1 MIKPSETSDILQ
13 QQLDNVDLKA
23 EFEEIGTVLEVGDG
37 VANVFGL
44 DNVTS
49 GELIEFENGVRGV
62 AMNLEEDQVGVVLL
76 NLGDRV
82 KENFT
87 AKRTG
92 HIASIHV
99 GEGLLGRVIDTLG
112 EPIDGAGPITGD
124 LLELPLER
132 KAPGVIYRQPVKE
145 PL

>member
-49 GELIEFENGVRGV
+49 GELIEFENGEPRRRSGGSR
-62 AMNLEEDQVGVVLL
+62 AFE
-76 NLGDRV
+76 
-82 KENFT
+82 F
-87 AKRTG
+87 
-92 HIASIHV
+92 
-99 GEGLLGRVIDTLG
+99 GRSC
-112 EPIDGAGPITGD
+112 
-124 LLELPLER
+124 ER
-132 KAPGVIYRQPVKE
+132 EFYG
-145 PL
+145 

>member
-62 AMNLEEDQVGVVLL
+62 AMKLRRRSGGSRAFE
-76 NLGDRV
+76 
-82 KENFT
+82 F
-87 AKRTG
+87 
-92 HIASIHV
+92 
-99 GEGLLGRVIDTLG
+99 GRSC
-112 EPIDGAGPITGD
+112 
-124 LLELPLER
+124 ER
-132 KAPGVIYRQPVKE
+132 EFYG
-145 PL
+145 

>member
-62 AMNLEEDQVGVVLL
+62 AMNLSTGQGRLPAICWSCL
-76 NLGDRV
+76 W
-82 KENFT
+82 KE
-87 AKRTG
+87 R
-92 HIASIHV
+92 
-99 GEGLLGRVIDTLG
+99 
-112 EPIDGAGPITGD
+112 
-124 LLELPLER
+124 LP
-132 KAPGVIYRQPVKE
+132 G
-145 PL
+145 

>member
-62 AMNLEEDQVGVVLL
+62 AFE
-76 NLGDRV
+76 
-82 KENFT
+82 F
-87 AKRTG
+87 
-92 HIASIHV
+92 
-99 GEGLLGRVIDTLG
+99 GRSC
-112 EPIDGAGPITGD
+112 
-124 LLELPLER
+124 ER
-132 KAPGVIYRQPVKE
+132 EFYG
-145 PL
+145 

>member
-99 GEGLLGRVIDTLG
+99 GEGLLGNRYTGRTHRRGRADYRRSV
-112 EPIDGAGPITGD
+112 GAAFGKKGSRGN
-124 LLELPLER
+124 LS
-132 KAPGVIYRQPVKE
+132 AAC
-145 PL
+145 

>member
-112 EPIDGAGPITGD
+112 EPHRRGRAD
-124 LLELPLER
+124 
-132 KAPGVIYRQPVKE
+132 YRRSVGTAFGKKGSRGN
-145 PL
+145 LSAAC

>member
-1 MIKPSETSDILQ
+1 M
-13 QQLDNVDLKA
+13 
-23 EFEEIGTVLEVGDG
+23 
-37 VANVFGL
+37 
-44 DNVTS
+44 
-49 GELIEFENGVRGV
+49 
-62 AMNLEEDQVGVVLL
+62 LL

-124 LLELPLER
+124 LLERLWKERLP
-132 KAPGVIYRQPVKE
+132 G
-145 PL
+145 

>member
-49 GELIEFENGVRGV
+49 G
-62 AMNLEEDQVGVVLL
+62 
-76 NLGDRV
+76 
-82 KENFT
+82 
-87 AKRTG
+87 
-92 HIASIHV
+92 
-99 GEGLLGRVIDTLG
+99 
-112 EPIDGAGPITGD
+112 ITSGTSD
-124 LLELPLER
+124 
-132 KAPGVIYRQPVKE
+132 K
-145 PL
+145 

>member
-99 GEGLLGRVIDTLG
+99 GE
-112 EPIDGAGPITGD
+112 
-124 LLELPLER
+124 
-132 KAPGVIYRQPVKE
+132 
-145 PL
+145 

>member
-92 HIASIHV
+92 HIASIGRRIV
-99 GEGLLGRVIDTLG
+99 GTGNRYTGRTHRRGRADYRRSV
-112 EPIDGAGPITGD
+112 GAAFGKKGSRGN
-124 LLELPLER
+124 LS
-132 KAPGVIYRQPVKE
+132 AAC
-145 PL
+145 

>member
-49 GELIEFENGVRGV
+49 GELIEFENGVSHEPRRRSGGSR
-62 AMNLEEDQVGVVLL
+62 AFE
-76 NLGDRV
+76 
-82 KENFT
+82 F
-87 AKRTG
+87 
-92 HIASIHV
+92 
-99 GEGLLGRVIDTLG
+99 GRSC
-112 EPIDGAGPITGD
+112 
-124 LLELPLER
+124 ER
-132 KAPGVIYRQPVKE
+132 EFYG
-145 PL
+145 

>member
-76 NLGDRV
+76 NLGDCFYSCGRRIV
-82 KENFT
+82 GTGNRYT
-87 AKRTG
+87 GRTHRRG
-92 HIASIHV
+92 RADYRRSV
-99 GEGLLGRVIDTLG
+99 GAAFGKKGSRGNLS
-112 EPIDGAGPITGD
+112 A
-124 LLELPLER
+124 
-132 KAPGVIYRQPVKE
+132 AC
-145 PL
+145 

>member
-92 HIASIHV
+92 RTHRRGRADYRRSV
-99 GEGLLGRVIDTLG
+99 GAAFGKKGSRGNLS
-112 EPIDGAGPITGD
+112 A
-124 LLELPLER
+124 
-132 KAPGVIYRQPVKE
+132 AC
-145 PL
+145 

>member
-82 KENFT
+82 KEILRLN
-87 AKRTG
+87 
-92 HIASIHV
+92 
-99 GEGLLGRVIDTLG
+99 
-112 EPIDGAGPITGD
+112 
-124 LLELPLER
+124 
-132 KAPGVIYRQPVKE
+132 APGILLLFMWEKDCWDG
-145 PL
+145 